1 MNLEKVN
8 APERWEKIALPK
20 APRNSQTW
28 IDVHMKYRKDL
39 VKKFPLKS
47 DADQNQDI
55 LDEIEYEKE
64 EKREQK
70 EIQDLK
76 K

>member
-1 MNLEKVN
+1 
-8 APERWEKIALPK
+8 
-20 APRNSQTW
+20 
-28 IDVHMKYRKDL
+28 MKYRKDL